1 MVYIFPK
8 KEEMQK
14 VLMRLTKNNS
24 IPIDSKL
31 ARDFCKYDAVRILR
45 EKDKMYIGSDPRKNK
60 SIIYMKPSI
69 KIEQRGK
76 RFFIK
81 GL

>member
-1 MVYIFPK
+1 MVYIFP
-8 KEEMQK
+8 ERDEIQK

-24 IPIDSKL
+24 VPIDSKL
-31 ARDFCKYDAVRILR
+31 AREFCKYDVIRTLR
-45 EKDKMYIGSDPRKNK
+45 EKDKMYIGSDTRKSK

-69 KIEQRGK
+69 KIEQKGK